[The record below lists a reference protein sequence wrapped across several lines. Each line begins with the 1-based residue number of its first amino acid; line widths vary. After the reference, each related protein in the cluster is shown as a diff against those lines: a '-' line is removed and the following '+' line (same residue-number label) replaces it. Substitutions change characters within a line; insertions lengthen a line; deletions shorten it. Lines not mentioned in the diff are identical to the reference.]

1 MQSLVIAA
9 ADFGPPE
16 VFKLVLGGA
25 IFAELIGVPVA
36 WLRLRS
42 TAEWSDRSPGV
53 RSLDLLSRY
62 VRRVTGLV
70 AAWAVVVALSAFLIS
85 GVS

>member
-9 ADFGPPE
+9 ASFGPPE

-25 IFAELIGVPVA
+25 IFAELVGVPVA
-36 WLRLRS
+36 WLRLRN
-42 TAEWSDRSPGV
+42 TTEWSDRPAGV

-62 VRRVTGLV
+62 VRRVTGLA
-70 AAWAVVVALSAFLIS
+70 AAWAAVVSLSALLIS
-85 GVS
+85 GLS